1 MVSFTS
7 GTSVD
12 AVPAELASYIEI
24 ERRRADVVGAAV
36 AVFDR
41 DRVTY
46 AGGFGYADLARGE
59 RVTPDTLF
67 RAASISK
74 LFTTT
79 LVFQE
84 IEAGRLTLDDWI
96 NRYLDPATQIRDAS
110 GVPTDVTVRHILTHT
125 SGLPVSWKGL
135 QYGNLL
141 MRHAVSGVRLPRTL
155 AEVVAGQ
162 RTVRP
167 AGERIVY
174 SNGGFALLGHLVAT
188 RSRRPF
194 PDVVRE
200 RVLAPLGMTRSS
212 FPVEVSGPGIAT
224 AYGGSIA
231 GGAGRKPAPY
241 VRNLSGP
248 AGALLTSARELAQ
261 FGRMVLRGGELDGVR
276 LLSESTLADATRLHV
291 RNHPD
296 LDRGWGLGFDAGV
309 LRGRRV
315 AGHSGGLPGVATHI
329 ALQPD
334 DGLGVVVLTNGGDA
348 GFVGRVYEHCFEVMH
363 GDAPEPIP
371 GAPSG
376 IPASLER
383 PWRTFTTRVTGRY
396 KMVDLAPPGVVSLA
410 MGLLARPRLSH
421 VAGGVLA
428 LDGTGYEPG
437 FAYPDGEVGRYR
449 LAHPAMN
456 GARLVIEERADG
468 VHAWASILHLRKAT

>member
-1 MVSFTS
+1 MVSCTS

-12 AVPAELASYIEI
+12 SLPAELASYIEN
-24 ERRRADVVGAAV
+24 ERRRADVVGVAV

-41 DRVTY
+41 DRVIYT
-46 AGGFGYADLARGE
+46 GGFGHADLARVE
-59 RVTPDTLF
+59 CVTPDTLF

-74 LFTTT
+74 LLTTA
-79 LVFQE
+79 LVLQE
-84 IEAGRLTLDDWI
+84 VEAGRLTLDDWV

-110 GVPTDVTVRHILTHT
+110 GVPTDVTIRHLLTHT
-125 SGLPVSWKGL
+125 SGLPVSWRGL
-135 QYGNLL
+135 KYGNLL
-141 MRHAVSGVRLPRTL
+141 MRHAGNGIRLPRTL

-174 SNGGFALLGHLVAT
+174 SNGGFALLGHLVAA

-200 RVLAPLGMTRSS
+200 RVLIPLGMTRSS
-212 FPVEVSGPGIAT
+212 FPVEASGPGVAT

-231 GGAGRKPAPY
+231 GGAGRKPAPR
-241 VRNLSGP
+241 VTNLTGP

-261 FGRMVLRGGELDGVR
+261 FGRMVLRGGEFDGVR

-296 LDRGWGLGFDAGV
+296 LDRGWGLGFETSV

-348 GFVGRVYEHCFEVMH
+348 GLVGRVYERCFEVMH
-363 GDAPEPIP
+363 GDAAEAIP

-383 PWRTFTTRVTGRY
+383 PWRAHTSRVTGRY
-396 KMVDLAPPGVVSLA
+396 KVVDLAPPGVVSLA
-410 MGLLARPRLSH
+410 MGLLVRPRLSH
-421 VAGGVLA
+421 VASGVLA
-428 LDGTGYEPG
+428 MDGTGQEPAS
-437 FAYPDGEVGRYR
+437 AYPDGEVGRYR

-456 GARLVIEERADG
+456 GARLVIDERADG
-468 VHAWASILHLRKAT
+468 VHVWVSILHLRKAT